1 MAKLDLPPSGLLNAI
16 WVGRRAH
23 ASVRVVEQGEEDEE
37 TDGGA
42 HDAPAS
48 ADWPAERARELRRR
62 PCIVEAGLGHKGALQ
77 TLIMD
82 AARGSRSRAR
92 RTQLRRRIKQV
103 RAFQPHPRAMPKAVS
118 RRTRVFSPER
128 GGRDVM
134 RADGVGNG
142 AGMACARVR
151 AAARERVAAQVHGRE
166 MMRARHTRIVPKAET
181 RARGLLPCKGP

>member
-1 MAKLDLPPSGLLNAI
+1 MATPRHKVGGPRAI
-16 WVGRRAH
+16 WEGRRAR

-37 TDGGA
+37 IDGGA

-48 ADWPAERARELRRR
+48 VDWPAERARELRRR
-62 PCIVEAGLGHKGALQ
+62 HCIVEAGLGHKGALQ

-82 AARGSRSRAR
+82 AARGSRSN
-92 RTQLRRRIKQV
+92 RRIKQA